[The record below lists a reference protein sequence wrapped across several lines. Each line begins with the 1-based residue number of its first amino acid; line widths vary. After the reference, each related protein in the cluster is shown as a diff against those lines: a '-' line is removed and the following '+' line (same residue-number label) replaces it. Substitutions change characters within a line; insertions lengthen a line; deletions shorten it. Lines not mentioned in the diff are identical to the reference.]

1 MQREARDAASGLPVN
16 ASGVSGFVRVGG
28 WLLATLA
35 WVPAAFAATPPSQAG
50 GATGVPFRVLVVY
63 REDPLS
69 GSRRFDLD
77 AATGQLVRKD
87 KRLRANCPQH
97 WDRRCWDETE
107 SRRTLTPAQM
117 DQVSQAL
124 AAVSATTRPPIPST
138 GESGL
143 QLVLDP
149 GETGQRN
156 ALSTERSPDA
166 SVVRVEAILVEV
178 SAVVR

>member
-1 MQREARDAASGLPVN
+1 M
-16 ASGVSGFVRVGG
+16 SGFVRVGG
-28 WLLATLA
+28 WLLAALTTLA
-35 WVPAAFAATPPSQAG
+35 CVPGNASAAQAPASQATGGSASGAASASG
-50 GATGVPFRVLVVY
+50 GAAGVLYNVLVVY

-77 AATGQLVRKD
+77 TATGQLVRLD
-87 KRLRANCPQH
+87 KRLRADCQQH

-107 SRRTLTPAQM
+107 SRRMLTPAQM
-117 DQVSQAL
+117 EQLGQAL
-124 AAVSATTRPPIPST
+124 AAVRTTTRPPIPAFGAS
-138 GESGL
+138 SL

-166 SVVRVEAILVEV
+166 SVVRVEAILVEA
-178 SAVVR
+178 SKTQR